1 MLTPAVSVTS
11 AVAGIGLS
19 VPSLNNNISS
29 ISIGFLVALFLAQ
42 RFGTAKLSFIFS
54 PGKSPESI
62 EQLVLTPIASVV
74 AFVWFALIG
83 STGIYNIVSYPGI
96 FRAFDP
102 SRAILCQSPVFLFMY
117 LAEYVPQGSFG
128 RNNTTHWPVCS
139 LR

>member
-11 AVAGIGLS
+11 AVAGLGLS
-19 VPSLNNNISS
+19 VPNMKTNITS
-29 ISIGFLVALFLAQ
+29 ISIGFIVALFLAQ

-54 PGKSPESI
+54 PSMSSISI
-62 EQLVLTPIASVV
+62 EAFVLTMLAAVV

-83 STGIYNIVSYPGI
+83 SCGIYNITTYPAI

-102 SRAILCQSPVFLFMY
+102 SRAIMCQCPVLCFMHP
-117 LAEYVPQGSFG
+117 AERVPQGSFEQ
-128 RNNTTHWPVCS
+128 NNTMRWLVCS